1 MPETWTPP
9 WREGLPK
16 TLCPGCLTN
25 VVETTT
31 VRGHCRECVDRL
43 GVVAVAE
50 APADPQLSLG
60 L

>member
-1 MPETWTPP
+1 MPP

-25 VVETTT
+25 VVEATT
-31 VRGHCRECVDRL
+31 VRGHCRECAGRL
-43 GVVAVAE
+43 GVEAVAE